1 MSATKPRLTAEER
14 RAAVLEC
21 ACGIFS
27 KGSYR
32 GTTILQ
38 LDDSKA

>member
-32 GTTILQ
+32 GTTT
-38 LDDSKA
+38 A